1 MFYKAQNDINM
12 AFYDLSFKKMG
23 KNGYRFSVAIPKSIV
38 FFSFSEYT
46 ECQWLLTAY
55 FAVDK

>member
-38 FFSFSEYT
+38 FFLFLNIQNVSG
-46 ECQWLLTAY
+46 CLLHILL
-55 FAVDK
+55 